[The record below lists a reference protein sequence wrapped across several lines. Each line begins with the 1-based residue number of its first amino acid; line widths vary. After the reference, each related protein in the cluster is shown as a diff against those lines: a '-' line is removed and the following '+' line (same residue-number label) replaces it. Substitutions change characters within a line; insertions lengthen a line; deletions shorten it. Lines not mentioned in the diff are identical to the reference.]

1 MDIQQALYPNA
12 TLFIQAV
19 LFLVFVVLVRQLLVK
34 PYTQVIEERE
44 AIIQKNLQEASELRE
59 SAKKL
64 LEEASSLLEKGRQ
77 ESNQILSL
85 AKKEAEK
92 LRLEII
98 SKAEESAQREMER
111 AVQDIRKSLE
121 EEKAKL
127 EAHIREV
134 ADLITR
140 KVLEEA
146 A

>member
-59 SAKKL
+59 SAKRL

-98 SKAEESAQREMER
+98 SKAEES
-111 AVQDIRKSLE
+111 
-121 EEKAKL
+121 
-127 EAHIREV
+127 
-134 ADLITR
+134 
-140 KVLEEA
+140 
-146 A
+146 